1 MEFMASRIFFLV
13 AVNIIGAICLL
24 LPLIC
29 AALSLMNER
38 WGLAL
43 VSVLSFFL
51 LKQLLFLVENK
62 LGVRSLGNPE
72 AHSHGAGITIVAP
85 WVSRTMHGRRKH
97 RQRTGI
103 LLGDQPRQPVD
114 AGGQ

>member
-1 MEFMASRIFFLV
+1 MLWSACGVVWSDALAWPWAVPPKLVKLVNLVRLIIF
-13 AVNIIGAICLL
+13 C
-24 LPLIC
+24 
-29 AALSLMNER
+29 